1 MNLKKSCIING
12 LNDQGRRVK
21 LEFKKNLYDQTA
33 KSETNQPR
41 FFFSSAFSM
50 IANTMIV
57 YQHTSAQSTL
67 GSTNFAL
74 SRSCTYI
81 HKRTRCALCTDGR
94 HVQQSVLSVFS
105 RYFPG
110 IFPLNQPV
118 NRTSKTAGFCCENTT
133 NHTRL
138 PGFQTPRLTASF

>member
-94 HVQQSVLSVFS
+94 HSSPSF

-110 IFPLNQPV
+110 IFPV
-118 NRTSKTAGFCCENTT
+118 F
-133 NHTRL
+133 
-138 PGFQTPRLTASF
+138 FRLTNRLTGPQKPPVFVVKIRPTTHACQVSKHRG